1 MAKAETDKPA
11 HRSARAALEQLAPGM
26 RVGLFGGSFH
36 PAHIGHLHVAETAR
50 KRLGL
55 SRVLWLVSPGNPLK
69 QPHLWQGYAQR
80 AASARTMTAAH
91 PGQFVCESEQA
102 FGTRYTVQTVRGFQA
117 RWPGVH
123 FVWIMGAD
131 SLQNFHLW
139 RDWQQL
145 AVQIP
150 IAIISR
156 PGDLVRPRLSPFA
169 RRFAQARL
177 PDFAA
182 TALAGTNAP
191 AWVYLP
197 APMQVQSSTAIRQ
210 GEDKSPMVTVPR
222 CVRTA
227 DKPTNNLETQ
237 T

>member
-1 MAKAETDKPA
+1 MDKAETAKTAP
-11 HRSARAALEQLAPGM
+11 RSARAALDALAPRM

-36 PAHIGHLHVAETAR
+36 PAHDGHLHVAETAR

-69 QPHLWQGYAQR
+69 APHLWQGYAKR
-80 AASARTMTAAH
+80 VASATAKTTGY

-102 FGTRYTVQTVRGFQA
+102 FGTRYTSETVRGFQD
-117 RWPGVH
+117 RWPDVH

-145 AVQIP
+145 ALQVP
-150 IAIISR
+150 IAVISR
-156 PGDLVRPRLSPFA
+156 PGDGIRARLSPFA
-169 RRFAQARL
+169 RRFADARV
-177 PDFAA
+177 P
-182 TALAGTNAP
+182 ALAAAGLAAKAAP

-197 APMQVQSSTAIRQ
+197 APMQFQSSTAIRQ
-210 GEDKSPMVTVPR
+210 G
-222 CVRTA
+222 
-227 DKPTNNLETQ
+227 
-237 T
+237 